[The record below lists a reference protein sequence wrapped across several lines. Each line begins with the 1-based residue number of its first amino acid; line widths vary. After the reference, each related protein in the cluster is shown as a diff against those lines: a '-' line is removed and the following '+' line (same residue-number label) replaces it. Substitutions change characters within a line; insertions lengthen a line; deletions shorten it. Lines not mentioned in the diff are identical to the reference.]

1 MNWKGISKNCH
12 SSDEGY
18 LVSRY
23 RMQFGRNV
31 FIARTPQPEAKIL
44 YSGENEK
51 SAKAACVNHFESTK
65 GIAA

>member
-1 MNWKGISKNCH
+1 MNWKGISKNCL

-23 RMQFGRNV
+23 RMQDGNA

-51 SAKAACVNHFESTK
+51 AAKAACVTHLESAQGK
-65 GIAA
+65 AA

>member
-1 MNWKGISKNCH
+1 MNWKGISTNCL

-23 RMQFGRNV
+23 RMQHGNA
-31 FIARTPQPEAKIL
+31 FIARTPQPEARIL

-51 SAKAACVNHFESTK
+51 SAKAACVNHFESK
-65 GIAA
+65 RGEAA

>member
-1 MNWKGISKNCH
+1 MNWKGISKNCL

-23 RMQFGRNV
+23 RMQFGNV

-44 YSGENEK
+44 YSGEHEK
-51 SAKAACVNHFESTK
+51 SAKAACIDHFELTRGK
-65 GIAA
+65 AA

>member
-1 MNWKGISKNCH
+1 MNWKGISKNCL

-23 RMQFGRNV
+23 RMQDGNA

-44 YSGENEK
+44 YSGEHEK
-51 SAKAACVNHFESTK
+51 SAKAACLDHLNAQKV
-65 GIAA
+65 AA